1 MQNKVNTHLKE
12 NVAVV
17 DEYDRQIWEM
27 LTNVPLVTKPIA
39 IGSAVLNFILPGMGT
54 VLAACQTQN

>member
-27 LTNVPLVTKPIA
+27 LTNVPLVSKPIA
-39 IGSAVLNFILPGMGT
+39 IASAFLNLLIPGFGT
-54 VLAACQTQN
+54 VLAAC